1 MYVILDQDQRVCVT
15 YMSHAPTKAIEVP
28 EPDGWDAEHQHDWQ
42 MEGGVL
48 VYNPLPVQEPP
59 TSPMEA
65 LQAEVADLTL
75 ALARLIGTGFEEER
89 GPGEALPEQGQVAG
103 TSTDNLFRLKAGNA
117 RPELEI
123 RDARPFQSDAKYAV
137 ETSGSAAGRA
147 ATIEGGVT

>member
-1 MYVILDQDQRVCVT
+1 MYVILDEDQRVCVT

-75 ALARLIGTGFEEER
+75 ALEQQYTPVSYKHLTLPTTER
-89 GPGEALPEQGQVAG
+89 E
-103 TSTDNLFRLKAGNA
+103 
-117 RPELEI
+117 
-123 RDARPFQSDAKYAV
+123 
-137 ETSGSAAGRA
+137 
-147 ATIEGGVT
+147 

>member
-1 MYVILDQDQRVCVT
+1 MYVILDEDQRVCVT

-75 ALARLIGTGFEEER
+75 ALADMIGG
-89 GPGEALPEQGQVAG
+89 G
-103 TSTDNLFRLKAGNA
+103 
-117 RPELEI
+117 
-123 RDARPFQSDAKYAV
+123 
-137 ETSGSAAGRA
+137 AA
-147 ATIEGGVT
+147 